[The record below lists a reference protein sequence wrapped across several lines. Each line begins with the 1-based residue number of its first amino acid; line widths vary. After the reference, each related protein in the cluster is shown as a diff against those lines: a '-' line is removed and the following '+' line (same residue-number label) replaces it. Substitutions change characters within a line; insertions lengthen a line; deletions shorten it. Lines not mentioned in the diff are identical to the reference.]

1 MSEALRCER
10 AEELFS
16 DYHEGQLQPLR
27 VRELEEHLAGC
38 AACREVLDVV
48 GAVIDVLRPASE
60 MAPAD
65 DLADRVAAASWRR
78 GLAAARTAL
87 PRAWALPWRV
97 QALAAGLAVL
107 VTGTVLVARSEGP
120 RLTQRVSQRS
130 VNGVVYLRERG
141 ERLLEDLR
149 VLRVVVATAF
159 EGRVDR
165 VNDRVDDYRRLL
177 EQRRRQTPPDPN
189 NKKSSATDGV
199 VREAHFRT
207 APGTGS

>member
-1 MSEALRCER
+1 MNETLRCER

-16 DYHEGQLQPLR
+16 DYREGELDTLL
-27 VRELEEHLAGC
+27 VSALEEHLSGC
-38 AACREVLDVV
+38 ATCREVLEVV
-48 GAVIDVLRPASE
+48 GAVIDALRPAAE
-60 MAPAD
+60 MDPAD
-65 DLADRVAAASWRR
+65 DLADRVAATSWRR

-97 QALAAGLAVL
+97 QALAAGLACV
-107 VTGTVLVARSEGP
+107 VTGTVLFARAEGP
-120 RLTQRVSQRS
+120 RLTQKVSQRS

-165 VNDRVDDYRRLL
+165 VNERVDDYRRLL
-177 EQRRRQTPPDPN
+177 ERRRQTPPEQ
-189 NKKSSATDGV
+189 KKSSATEGV